1 MNTDAAEIRRAL
13 SLLCVPGE
21 VYELR
26 SLGSGKGTIS
36 GYYDNAGALARDA
49 ALCSQ
54 KFEPEGIYL
63 TLNPVRRDLLAR
75 SCNALCAYAKHTTGD
90 ADIICRHWLI
100 LDIDPF
106 RPAGICATEGEH
118 YAARE
123 RAIELTKFLRE
134 RGWPAPLQIDSGNGN
149 YLLYR
154 IDLPNDD
161 SSRDLVRCVLEALA
175 AWFDD
180 ERVCI
185 DRTMHNAARI
195 IRVPGTIN
203 RKGDNLPE
211 RPHRRSKIL
220 TAPDSMEV
228 ITREL
233 LQKIAA
239 LLPEPER
246 PLAGKARAR
255 DAFDVARWC
264 ADHNV
269 EVARESTWTGGR
281 RWILKHCPFEPA
293 HTGTSVAILQLA
305 NGGISFRCLH
315 SSCADKRWRDVRELL
330 EPGWH
335 DRHKAVA
342 EGDRPEIFVNQGQ
355 LRDKVGKALDAL
367 GKKNDPP
374 LLFCR
379 GGILTRLH
387 DNGDVVELEA
397 LDDAA
402 LLSELSEAA
411 NWYRYSRNNEATDA
425 DPPANV
431 AKALRGSR
439 QFPFPLIDAVVRA
452 PFFTRDGLLITTSGY
467 HADARVY
474 VALDNA
480 LARQLDAQILPQ
492 RPTPEDV
499 TWARALLLDELFF
512 NFPFSDPAGKAHAVA
527 LTLLPFVRKM
537 IDGPT
542 PNHAVT
548 APVRG
553 EGTGKGLLV
562 QAACAAALGEIATI
576 PETNNNEE
584 LKKFLLA
591 ILIEGA
597 PIALLDNR
605 KHEINS
611 GVLAA
616 ALTARQWQD
625 RILGKTKT
633 ARPTVLTTWV
643 ITGNAIRVS
652 GEIGRRTIWI
662 RLNANRPE
670 PWKRTSFKH
679 ELPRWAHEHRA
690 ELIRA
695 CIILVNNW
703 IALRRPEGK
712 QTLGSYEVW
721 ARVIGGILE
730 AGGITGFL
738 AESEKSEDD
747 SNEDARRWNPFV
759 ERWWERHAAKGVLP
773 KDLIEF
779 TTELV
784 PETEKSTDRSR
795 LTRLGSLLSK
805 SVDQVF
811 AVENVVDSYLK
822 IVRVD
827 VERDKGGPRRGY
839 ALSLVPK
846 TDTEVGDVGGTVD
859 SAEKSAE
866 IKEDSP
872 ANLLDPRPA
881 PYNEVGGPQVPN
893 GKGKSGSPPT
903 LPTFEDGLDL
913 YPDGDATDDE
923 ERDR

>member
-1 MNTDAAEIRRAL
+1 MPYRSRVPIDIHPRLSRPRKLDQQTPFDPPELPPMIMDVTVPLIVTEGVRKADSAVSCNLCCIALMGVSAWHRLPDWNDFPIKDRTVFLCFDSDATQKRPVWIQ
-13 SLLCVPGE
+13 
-21 VYELR
+21 LR
-26 SLGSGKGTIS
+26 DLKGWLETHGGKVSI
-36 GYYDNAGALARDA
+36 
-49 ALCSQ
+49 
-54 KFEPEGIYL
+54 IYL
-63 TLNPVRRDLLAR
+63 PPGPHGEKV
-75 SCNALCAYAKHTTGD
+75 G
-90 ADIICRHWLI
+90 
-100 LDIDPF
+100 LDDF
-106 RPAGICATEGEH
+106 
-118 YAARE
+118 
-123 RAIELTKFLRE
+123 
-134 RGWPAPLQIDSGNGN
+134 
-149 YLLYR
+149 
-154 IDLPNDD
+154 
-161 SSRDLVRCVLEALA
+161 
-175 AWFDD
+175 
-180 ERVCI
+180 
-185 DRTMHNAARI
+185 
-195 IRVPGTIN
+195 
-203 RKGDNLPE
+203 
-211 RPHRRSKIL
+211 
-220 TAPDSMEV
+220 
-228 ITREL
+228 
-233 LQKIAA
+233 IAA
-239 LLPEPER
+239 LVTQGIGEKEICVKLLALATDELR
-246 PLAGKARAR
+246 PAPG
-255 DAFDVARWC
+255 
-264 ADHNV
+264 ADEKNK
-269 EVARESTWTGGR
+269 
-281 RWILKHCPFEPA
+281 I
-293 HTGTSVAILQLA
+293 
-305 NGGISFRCLH
+305 
-315 SSCADKRWRDVRELL
+315 
-330 EPGWH
+330 
-335 DRHKAVA
+335 A
-342 EGDRPEIFVNQGQ
+342 EGQRPEIFVDRGQ

-379 GGILTRLH
+379 GGILTRLR

-411 NWYRYSRNNEATDA
+411 NWYRYSRNDEATDA

-452 PFFTRDGLLITTSGY
+452 PFFTPDGSLITTSGY
-467 HADARVY
+467 HAAARVY
-474 VALDNA
+474 VALDSA
-480 LARQLDAQILPQ
+480 LATQLDAQPLPE

-499 TWARALLLDELFF
+499 TSARALLQDELFC
-512 NFPFSDPAGKAHAVA
+512 NFPFEDTASKAHAVA

-548 APVRG
+548 APTRG

-576 PETNNNEE
+576 PETNDNDE

-597 PIALLDNR
+597 PIVLLDNR

-616 ALTARQWQD
+616 VLTARHWQD

-662 RLNANRPE
+662 RLNANVPE
-670 PWKRTSFKH
+670 PWKRAGFKH

-703 IALRRPEGK
+703 ISLGRPDGK
-712 QTLGSYEVW
+712 QTLGSYEDW

-730 AGGITGFL
+730 AGGIMGFL
-738 AESEKSEDD
+738 AEPEKSADD

-779 TTELV
+779 AAELV

-795 LTRLGSLLSK
+795 VTRLGNLLSK
-805 SVDQVF
+805 SVRQVF
-811 AVENVVDSYLK
+811 AVENVDSYLK
-822 IVRVD
+822 IVRAE
-827 VERDKGGPRRGY
+827 VERDKGGTRRGY
-839 ALSLVPK
+839 ALNRSPK
-846 TDTEVGDVGGTVD
+846 TDIEVGEVGGT
-859 SAEKSAE
+859 AELVKNPAE
-866 IKEDSP
+866 TKENFP
-872 ANLLDPRPA
+872 ANPA
-881 PYNEVGGPQVPN
+881 HERSISSNEVGEPHMPN
-893 GKGKSGSPPT
+893 GKGKFGRPPT

-913 YPDGDATDDE
+913 YPDGDAMDDE